1 MSITAGIRSR
11 ELCQAPISASIILS
25 LAGVVGGILSFSTL
39 QMQRRLH
46 PDSNVRLEGTY
57 RHSHSSFVACLSE
70 RRHRGRLSSWNQT
83 FSILLT
89 LNPLPAAI
97 IAFAVALITPKG
109 LFSSLLKE
117 IQFVMSS
124 KKECFNFVI
133 QRGSWKPTKNV
144 YRYTVWHRPWSKL
157 TWLKWARNDGY

>member
-1 MSITAGIRSR
+1 MHESFFKKVLI
-11 ELCQAPISASIILS
+11 QLS
-25 LAGVVGGILSFSTL
+25 NRWIV
-39 QMQRRLH
+39 
-46 PDSNVRLEGTY
+46 EGLKKT
-57 RHSHSSFVACLSE
+57 
-70 RRHRGRLSSWNQT
+70 WNQT

-144 YRYTVWHRPWSKL
+144 IDLLCDINLEANLLDWNDLEMIWYVICILQIWSKNCNL
-157 TWLKWARNDGY
+157 RQVKWAKMYALLLL

>member
-1 MSITAGIRSR
+1 MPLCERPILGRKRKKRKKKKKKKKKVTAHGNI
-11 ELCQAPISASIILS
+11 
-25 LAGVVGGILSFSTL
+25 FF
-39 QMQRRLH
+39 
-46 PDSNVRLEGTY
+46 GTDVNRVNKSPLY
-57 RHSHSSFVACLSE
+57 IFLGQGCSSSFWIFTDNS
-70 RRHRGRLSSWNQT
+70 RLNPT

-144 YRYTVWHRPWSKL
+144 IDILCDIDLEANLLDWNELEMMDISDW
-157 TWLKWARNDGY
+157 